1 MDEVFDQYYQ
11 SAGNIF
17 AAEDTF
23 WVGEEEVFPAD
34 QSAFAW
40 HEEQNGRSPLRNR
53 DKKNRVDEVFQY
65 YQSPGNIFTTEDTF
79 WVGEEV
85 FPENQSAFVR
95 HEEQNGRSPLQNR
108 EKKNRMDEVFRSAG
122 NIFETEDIVW
132 VGEEAFPANRSTF
145 IRYEVGPGGGSG
157 GKTLGAKRNY
167 LNVNKRM
174 IEFMRRRW
182 NPVAEGGEYE
192 RERCRRHMINER
204 MRREKQKN
212 SYSSLRSLLPPRTK
226 SDKNSIIQ
234 EAAKEVQEL
243 QRHREELERRNRE
256 IEGILAERERGKNEG
271 AKIKLRVANPRS
283 GVDSMVEVLKCLKNM
298 GSKTGAIQSNF
309 SAQEFSAVLG
319 IESEKEAAEVEK
331 AVQRSLFE
339 VERKLP
345 FHFPN

>member
-1 MDEVFDQYYQ
+1 MDDFV
-11 SAGNIF
+11 
-17 AAEDTF
+17 
-23 WVGEEEVFPAD
+23 
-34 QSAFAW
+34 
-40 HEEQNGRSPLRNR
+40 
-53 DKKNRVDEVFQY
+53 QY
-65 YQSPGNIFTTEDTF
+65 YQSPGNAFATEDIFAAGHIF

-85 FPENQSAFVR
+85 FPANRRAFVR
-95 HEEQNGRSPLQNR
+95 YE
-108 EKKNRMDEVFRSAG
+108 AG
-122 NIFETEDIVW
+122 PD
-132 VGEEAFPANRSTF
+132 
-145 IRYEVGPGGGSG
+145 GGGSG
-157 GKTLGAKRNY
+157 GMASGAKCNYRNA
-167 LNVNKRM
+167 NKRM

-182 NPVAEGGEYE
+182 NLVAEGGEYE
-192 RERCRRHMINER
+192 RERFRRHMINER

-212 SYSSLRSLLPPRTK
+212 SYSSLRSRLPPGTK